1 MTFVCI
7 SQLVPPV
14 LQGSHLGLIHHSS
27 NYGKP
32 LVSRLGTC
40 KFFVASRLAYKAERA
55 GFYAQLNIDDSPCYS
70 WWMSFIIRWCHC
82 FRLLMRVVN
91 QVLPLHCRFLRRLI
105 FARQRGDLH
114 TIVPLQEAWINI
126 MVVSDAENKKS
137 RDTITQSLCCCFPA
151 LGQSN
156 PDPLRDLIFNK

>member
-1 MTFVCI
+1 MTFVCL
-7 SQLVPPV
+7 SQLVHPV
-14 LQGSHLGLIHHSS
+14 LQGSHLGLIHHSF

-32 LVSRLGTC
+32 SRLETC

-55 GFYAQLNIDDSPCYS
+55 GFYAQLNIDDRPCYS

-82 FRLLMRVVN
+82 FWLLMRAVN
-91 QVLPLHCRFLRRLI
+91 QVISLHCRYLRRLI
-105 FARQRGDLH
+105 FSRQWSDLH

-126 MVVSDAENKKS
+126 GVVSVAVNKNS
-137 RDTITQSLCCCFPA
+137 GDSITHCHCWSFSA

-156 PDPLRDLIFNK
+156 LDPLGDFLFNK